1 MDIGAYTFKEFRSLA
16 ENFHGY
22 AAPGLLVGGYMVELA
37 KRHLPE
43 GTLFEAVVES
53 GKCLPDAVQLLT
65 LCSIG
70 NNWMKIH
77 NLGRYAVSLFD
88 KHTGEGVR
96 VSLDPVK
103 MAAYP
108 ELKGWFFKE
117 KPKKDQDVAV
127 LEAEIEAAG
136 DSICKV
142 EPISVKRRFLGHKHM
157 TRIVC
162 CPVCGEAYPVEDGP
176 VCRGCQGEAPYV
188 LARRELKEDCPRQ
201 TADRN
206 RAAAGVRVVPVEE
219 AVGKTVAHD
228 MTRIAPGQF
237 KGPEFAAGQRISVGD
252 ICRLQQ
258 MGRFHVA
265 VVADEAATTAL
276 PGGEA
281 DEAAPVHENE
291 VAEIFARRMAGEG
304 VTYELPPHEGKI
316 DFRAARNGLFCV
328 DVERM
333 TRFNLVPEVMVASR
347 QDATLVRDGSP
358 LCGTRAI
365 PLFISRARLSQALE
379 VLEEGPLFR
388 VLPLRKA
395 RVGILVTGTEVFQGI
410 IEDKFIPVITAK
422 VAMLDCSVVRTDIV
436 PDDKS
441 KMREAVDA
449 MRSAGVDLLVTTGGL
464 SVDPD
469 DVTRQALVEA
479 GLTDI
484 LHGVPI
490 LPGTMSLMGHIPG
503 EGDGMQVLGV
513 PACALYY
520 KTTFLDLALPRMLA
534 GRQITRAEAA
544 RMGEG
549 GYCLSCHTCTY
560 PKCWFGK

>member
-1 MDIGAYTFKEFRSLA
+1 MNIGSYSFDEFHRLA

-70 NNWMKIH
+70 NGWMKIH

-96 VSLDPVK
+96 VSVDPVK

-108 ELKGWFFKE
+108 EIEAWFLKK
-117 KPKKDQDVAV
+117 KAKKDQDVPR
-127 LEAEIEAAG
+127 LEAEIEQAG
-136 DSICKV
+136 DSICKI
-142 EPISVKRRFLGHKHM
+142 EPIMVKRRFIGHKHM
-157 TRIVC
+157 SRIVC
-162 CPVCGEAYPVEDGP
+162 CPVCGEAYPAEDGP

-188 LARRELKEDCPRQ
+188 VARREIK
-201 TADRN
+201 
-206 RAAAGVRVVPVEE
+206 AAERHEAATGVRVVPVEQ
-219 AVGKTVAHD
+219 AVGQTLVHD
-228 MTRIAPGQF
+228 MTRIDPGQF
-237 KGPEFAAGQRISVGD
+237 KGPEFKAGQRISVGD

-265 VVADEAATTAL
+265 VTDAPAEEGAVPSFAS
-276 PGGEA
+276 GE
-281 DEAAPVHENE
+281 DNLVHENE
-291 VAEIFARRMAGEG
+291 AAEIFARRMAGEG
-304 VTYELPPHEGKI
+304 VSYSLPPREGKVE
-316 DFRAARNGLFCV
+316 FTAARDGLFSV

-333 TRFNLVPEVMVASR
+333 RQFNLVPEVMAASR
-347 QDATLVRDGSP
+347 QDATLVKQDGP
-358 LCGTRAI
+358 LAGTRAI
-365 PLFISRARLSQALE
+365 PLFISRERLSQALE
-379 VLEEGPLFR
+379 ALEGGPLFS

-422 VAMLDCSVVRTDIV
+422 VAMLGCSVAKTDIV
-436 PDDKS
+436 PDDKAMMARAVAG
-441 KMREAVDA
+441 MRE
-449 MRSAGVDLLVTTGGL
+449 AGVDLLITTGGL

-469 DVTRQALVEA
+469 DVTRHALVDA
-479 GLTDI
+479 GLTDV
-484 LHGVPI
+484 LHGVPV
-490 LPGTMSLMGHIPG
+490 LPGTMSLMGRIPG
-503 EGDGMQVLGV
+503 PDGDMQVLGV

-520 KTTFLDLALPRMLA
+520 KTTFLDLVLPRLLSNR
-534 GRQITRAEAA
+534 GITRAELA

-549 GYCLSCHTCTY
+549 GYCLSCHTCTW

>member
-77 NLGRYAVSLFD
+77 NLGRYALSLFD
-88 KHTGEGVR
+88 KRNGEGVR

-108 ELKGWFFKE
+108 ELKAWFFKE
-117 KPKKDQDVAV
+117 KPKQDQDVPL

-142 EPISVKRRFLGHKHM
+142 EPITVKQRFLGHKHM

-188 LARRELKEDCPRQ
+188 LARRELKDDCRRLA
-201 TADRN
+201 ADRHGE
-206 RAAAGVRVVPVEE
+206 ATGVRVVPVEE

-237 KGPEFAAGQRISVGD
+237 KGPEFSAGQRISVGD

-265 VVADEAATTAL
+265 VVDENAPGGTDATDETAL
-276 PGGEA
+276 
-281 DEAAPVHENE
+281 VHENE
-291 VAEIFARRMAGEG
+291 AAEVFARRMAGEG

-316 DFRAARNGLFCV
+316 DFRAARGGLFCV

-333 TRFNLVPEVMVASR
+333 ARFNLVPDVMAASR
-347 QDATLVRDGSP
+347 QDATLVKEGSA

-365 PLFISRARLSQALE
+365 PLYITRARLSQALQE
-379 VLEEGPLFR
+379 LEAGPLFR

-422 VAMLDCSVVRTDIV
+422 VSMLDCSVVRTDIV
-436 PDDKS
+436 PDDKER
-441 KMREAVDA
+441 MRAAVEA

-469 DVTRQALVEA
+469 DVTRQALMEA
-479 GLTDI
+479 GLTNV
-484 LHGVPI
+484 LHGVPV
-490 LPGTMSLMGHIPG
+490 LPGTMSLMGRIPG
-503 EGDGMQVLGV
+503 SDGGEGMQVLGV

-534 GRQITRAEAA
+534 GREITRAEAA

>member
-1 MDIGAYTFKEFRSLA
+1 MDIGAYTFKEFRQLA

-108 ELKGWFFKE
+108 ELKAWFFKE
-117 KPKKDQDVAV
+117 KAKKDQDIAL
-127 LEAEIEAAG
+127 LEAEIETAG
-136 DSICKV
+136 DTICKV
-142 EPISVKRRFLGHKHM
+142 QPITVKRRFIGHKHM
-157 TRIVC
+157 TRILC

-188 LARRELKEDCPRQ
+188 SARRELKEDCEALA
-201 TADRN
+201 ADRH

-228 MTRIAPGQF
+228 MTRIDPGQF
-237 KGPEFAAGQRISVGD
+237 KGPEFKAGQRISVGD

-265 VVADEAATTAL
+265 INDDTA
-276 PGGEA
+276 PET
-281 DEAAPVHENE
+281 DSTDPQSQVHENE
-291 VAEIFARRMAGEG
+291 AAEVFARRMAGEG

-316 DFRAARNGLFCV
+316 DFKAACNGLFCV

-333 TRFNLVPEVMVASR
+333 ARFNLIPEVMVASR
-347 QDATLVRDGSP
+347 QDCTLVKAGGA

-365 PLFISRARLSQALE
+365 PLYITRERMSQALE
-379 VLEEGPLFR
+379 ALEGGPLFR

-422 VAMLDCSVVRTDIV
+422 VTMLDCTVVRTDIV
-436 PDDKS
+436 PDDKAMMRAS
-441 KMREAVDA
+441 VAAMREAGA
-449 MRSAGVDLLVTTGGL
+449 DLLITTGGL

-469 DVTRQALVEA
+469 DVTRQAMVEA
-479 GLTDI
+479 GLTDV
-484 LHGVPI
+484 LHGVPV
-490 LPGTMSLMGHIPG
+490 LPGTMSLMGRIPG
-503 EGDGMQVLGV
+503 PQGDMQVLGV

-520 KTTFLDLALPRMLA
+520 KTTFLDLVLPRMLA
-534 GRQITRAEAA
+534 GRGFTRADAA
-544 RMGEG
+544 RLGEG

>member
-1 MDIGAYTFKEFRSLA
+1 MDIGAYTFKEFHRLA

-108 ELKGWFFKE
+108 ELKAWFFKE
-117 KPKKDQDVAV
+117 KAKKDQDIDL
-127 LEAEIEAAG
+127 LESEIEAAG

-142 EPISVKRRFLGHKHM
+142 EPITVKRRFMGHKHM
-157 TRIVC
+157 TRILC

-188 LARRELKEDCPRQ
+188 LARRELKEDCQ
-201 TADRN
+201 AL
-206 RAAAGVRVVPVEE
+206 AAEHHKAATGVRVVPVEE

-228 MTRIAPGQF
+228 MTRIDPGQF
-237 KGPEFAAGQRISVGD
+237 KGPEFKAGQRISVGD

-265 VVADEAATTAL
+265 ITDDAPASAQLSPEDPRAL
-276 PGGEA
+276 
-281 DEAAPVHENE
+281 VHENE

-304 VTYELPPHEGKI
+304 VTY
-316 DFRAARNGLFCV
+316 
-328 DVERM
+328 
-333 TRFNLVPEVMVASR
+333 
-347 QDATLVRDGSP
+347 
-358 LCGTRAI
+358 
-365 PLFISRARLSQALE
+365 
-379 VLEEGPLFR
+379 
-388 VLPLRKA
+388 
-395 RVGILVTGTEVFQGI
+395 
-410 IEDKFIPVITAK
+410 
-422 VAMLDCSVVRTDIV
+422 
-436 PDDKS
+436 
-441 KMREAVDA
+441 
-449 MRSAGVDLLVTTGGL
+449 
-464 SVDPD
+464 
-469 DVTRQALVEA
+469 
-479 GLTDI
+479 
-484 LHGVPI
+484 
-490 LPGTMSLMGHIPG
+490 
-503 EGDGMQVLGV
+503 
-513 PACALYY
+513 
-520 KTTFLDLALPRMLA
+520 
-534 GRQITRAEAA
+534 
-544 RMGEG
+544 
-549 GYCLSCHTCTY
+549 
-560 PKCWFGK
+560 